1 MLMKKIVIGALALVD
16 AGKTTLAEGLLYKTN
31 TIRKMGRVDHKNAY
45 LDFNKLE
52 KEKGITIFNKEARFT
67 YKDSEFIYID
77 TPGHKELEN
86 ERNRSLNILDGAILL
101 ISANDKTFKSSKE
114 LFETLNKRNIPIFI
128 FINKIDIAYD
138 NKETLI
144 KRLQKE
150 LNSNCIEI
158 DEIEELIKEGLIENI
173 NESLIKHEIIPVI
186 CGSALKDIN
195 LDKLLETLDTYVYTK
210 PYSDILNAYIYRID
224 KDKTAYVK
232 ILSGTLKTK
241 IAFDDNNKI
250 NEMYS
255 VNGNNLNIIK
265 EAYQNDIVAIKGLKD
280 YKVGTFLPSLINDLE
295 IKEKDTK
302 LIICNKDPYIVYKQI
317 KSLNDEMPELNIKL
331 IKNDLFINI
340 NGKLKEEIVTKLI
353 KERLNLDISFVL
365 PKNEEIVE
373 EEIIEETKTE
383 DHYTYKQEN
392 ISEEELKRVFNS
404 IYKPKEKILFKKE
417 KNEEI
422 KKETYVKPKD
432 LLYMIDGYNLMHFLD
447 DYKDED
453 FSILRDKVIEIVCD
467 FQGYVNA
474 SCILVFDAYKNLD
487 TVSKI
492 NKYDNITIVYT
503 KNKQTADEYI
513 EIKSKE
519 LKDDYKII
527 VVSSDYLEQI
537 RVFSNGAARLSS
549 REFIER
555 YKNFKKEKHKVN
567 YIPNRP
573 LSKLKEILFEE

>member
-373 EEIIEETKTE
+373 EEIVEETKTE

>member
-241 IAFDDNNKI
+241 ITFDDNNKI

-353 KERLNLDISFVL
+353 KERLNLDISFAL
-365 PKNEEIVE
+365 PKNEEIIE
-373 EEIIEETKTE
+373 EEIVEETKTE

-555 YKNFKKEKHKVN
+555 YKKFKKEKHKVN

-573 LSKLKEILFEE
+573 LNKLKEILFEE

>member
-31 TIRKMGRVDHKNAY
+31 TIRKMGRVDHKDAY

-101 ISANDKTFKSSKE
+101 ISANDKTFESSKE

-150 LNSNCIEI
+150 LNPNCIEI

-173 NESLIKHEIIPVI
+173 NESLIKHEIIPII

-317 KSLNDEMPELNIKL
+317 KNLNDEMPELNIKL

-353 KERLNLDISFVL
+353 KERFNLDISFVL

-373 EEIIEETKTE
+373 EEIVEETKTE

>member
-1 MLMKKIVIGALALVD
+1 MKKIVIGALALVD

-373 EEIIEETKTE
+373 EEIVEETKTE

>member
-1 MLMKKIVIGALALVD
+1 MKRKIVVGALALVD

-31 TIRKMGRVDHKNAY
+31 TIRKKGRVDHKDAY

-52 KEKGITIFNKEARFT
+52 KEKGITIFNKEARFI
-67 YKDSEFIYID
+67 YKDIEFIYID

-86 ERNRSLNILDGAILL
+86 ERNRSLNILDGVILL
-101 ISANDKTFKSSKE
+101 ISANDKSFESSKD
-114 LFETLNKRNIPIFI
+114 LFEILNKKNIPIFI
-128 FINKIDIAYD
+128 FINKIDIAHD
-138 NKETLI
+138 NNEILI

-150 LNSNCIEI
+150 LNPNCINV

-173 NESLIKHEIIPVI
+173 DDSLIKHEIIPI
-186 CGSALKDIN
+186 IYGSALKDIN
-195 LDKLLETLDTYVYTK
+195 IDKLLDTLDKYIKNK
-210 PYSDILNAYIYRID
+210 PYLDLLNAYIYRID
-224 KDKTAYVK
+224 KNKIAYVK
-232 ILSGTLKTK
+232 ILSGFLKTK
-241 IAFDDNNKI
+241 MAFDNENKI

-255 VNGNNLNIIK
+255 PNGNNLKIIS
-265 EAYQNDIVAIKGLKD
+265 EAHQNDIVAIKGLKD
-280 YKVGTFLPSLINDLE
+280 YKVGTYLPSLINDLE
-295 IKEKDTK
+295 IKEENTK
-302 LIICNKDPYIVYKQI
+302 LLLTSKDPYIVYKQI

-340 NGKLKEEIVTKLI
+340 KGKLKEEIVNRLI
-353 KERLNLDISFVL
+353 KERFDLDISFVL
-365 PKNEEIVE
+365 PNKEEIIE
-373 EEIIEETKTE
+373 EEIIEEIKE
-383 DHYTYKQEN
+383 ENHYTYKQEN

-404 IYKPKEKILFKKE
+404 IYKPKEKNLYKKE
-417 KNEEI
+417 KTEET
-422 KKETYVKPKD
+422 KEILYVKPKE
-432 LLYMIDGYNLMHFLD
+432 LLYMIDGYNLMHALD

-453 FSILRDKVIEIVCD
+453 FTILRDKVIEMVCD

-474 SCILVFDAYKNLD
+474 ICILVFDAYKNVD
-487 TVSKI
+487 TISKV

-537 RVFSNGAARLSS
+537 RVFSNGASRLSS

-555 YKNFKKEKHKVN
+555 YNNFKKEKYKTN
-567 YIPNRP
+567 YKPIKP
-573 LSKLKEILFEE
+573 LNELRKLLEEN

>member
-31 TIRKMGRVDHKNAY
+31 TIRKMGRVDHKDAY

-373 EEIIEETKTE
+373 EEIVEETKTE

>member
-1 MLMKKIVIGALALVD
+1 MKKIVIGALALVD

-31 TIRKMGRVDHKNAY
+31 TIRKMGRVDHKDAY

-353 KERLNLDISFVL
+353 KERFNLDISFVL